1 MKLHHNESMII
12 DKIKKLFALSNS
24 PIEEEAASALNK
36 AKELLVK
43 YDIEYEKIEETKEN
57 ISEKV
62 LLKSKD
68 ILDWHYKLIECITS
82 STFTEAI
89 VETEES
95 NKTVIIIG
103 RKINIISAANLYN
116 YLEKTIRRVSNKYDI
131 VVRDLDSFR
140 YGMVEKIQ
148 QRLKKSENE
157 YINTEEKGLIPLI
170 DENTKKENI
179 NYLKNKYGKINN
191 RKYNNSVDE
200 NSYGLGKIVGEKI
213 SLNDQIIDNE

>member
-1 MKLHHNESMII
+1 MKIHHNESLII

-68 ILDWHYKLIECITS
+68 IIDWQYKLVECITS

-89 VETEES
+89 VETEEG

-103 RKINIISAANLYN
+103 RKINVISAVNLYE
-116 YLEKTIRRVSNKYDI
+116 YLYDRIGKISNKYDI

-140 YGMVEKIQ
+140 YGMVEK
-148 QRLKKSENE
+148 
-157 YINTEEKGLIPLI
+157 NT
-170 DENTKKENI
+170 TASQ
-179 NYLKNKYGKINN
+179 KI
-191 RKYNNSVDE
+191 
-200 NSYGLGKIVGEKI
+200 
-213 SLNDQIIDNE
+213 